1 MTISKK
7 KLIGISSILFAIVI
21 FCLFGTLCFQY
32 KATSARGDFFTV
44 YDFGYGGNITIEAIL
59 ATLVSIIGAICAF
72 NFVSLFVE
80 QISEKMLG
88 IINISLWAVALVFS
102 ITALFGRYI
111 NINYIPTISMTFVLL
126 TTIVAIGFTIFSL
139 VHTEE

>member
-44 YDFGYGGNITIEAIL
+44 YEFGYGGNIQL
-59 ATLVSIIGAICAF
+59 KQ
-72 NFVSLFVE
+72 SLPHSSV
-80 QISEKMLG
+80 
-88 IINISLWAVALVFS
+88 
-102 ITALFGRYI
+102 
-111 NINYIPTISMTFVLL
+111 
-126 TTIVAIGFTIFSL
+126 
-139 VHTEE
+139 

>member
-44 YDFGYGGNITIEAIL
+44 YDFGYGGNITIEGD
-59 ATLVSIIGAICAF
+59 LVGNVRKTKFIITM
-72 NFVSLFVE
+72 V
-80 QISEKMLG
+80 Q
-88 IINISLWAVALVFS
+88 LV
-102 ITALFGRYI
+102 L
-111 NINYIPTISMTFVLL
+111 
-126 TTIVAIGFTIFSL
+126 
-139 VHTEE
+139 